1 MVAVSYIETKT
12 KVFAPGETVKGL
24 SKADADWM
32 KEKGYIKDDEP
43 KEPKKKKKNEL

>member
-1 MVAVSYIETKT
+1 MVAVSYVETKS

-24 SKADADWM
+24 SKADTDWM

-43 KEPKKKKKNEL
+43 KKGTKNEL